1 MVENMTEND
10 IKNKE
15 IAKTILIQLGGRR
28 FATFTGAKDF
38 GYIENGLTMK
48 LPRNSSGANKLT
60 ITLTFMDDYTLTFE
74 KVVLPRMR
82 KDYTFTTG
90 SKKTIK
96 LIPGVFCDTLQEV
109 FTETTG
115 LYTHF

>member
-1 MVENMTEND
+1 MNENEAR
-10 IKNKE
+10 NKE
-15 IAKTILIQLGGRR
+15 VAKTILIQLGGSR
-28 FATFTGAKDF
+28 FAAFTGAKEF

-60 ITLTFMDDYTLTFE
+60 ITLTCMDDYTLTFE
-74 KVVLPRMR
+74 KITLPRMR

-96 LIPGVFCDTLQEV
+96 VIPGVFCDNLQEV
-109 FTETTG
+109 FESVTG